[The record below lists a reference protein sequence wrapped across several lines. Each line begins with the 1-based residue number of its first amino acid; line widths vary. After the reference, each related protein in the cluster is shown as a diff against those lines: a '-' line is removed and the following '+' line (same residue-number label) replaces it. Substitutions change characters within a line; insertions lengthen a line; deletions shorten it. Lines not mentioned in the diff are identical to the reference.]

1 MLVIK
6 GTNKTFLKADY
17 DEKYGMPIND
27 INDIVLC
34 CMGYE
39 EFETVSCYGIE
50 EALNN
55 VISDV
60 RNGITNGFETFNEL
74 VDYTSRNYI

>member
-1 MLVIK
+1 MLGIK
-6 GTNKTFLKADY
+6 GTSKVFLKADY
-17 DEKYGMPIND
+17 DEKYGMKIND

-34 CMGYE
+34 CIGYE
-39 EFETVSCYGIE
+39 EFETVSCYYIK

-60 RNGITNGFETFNEL
+60 RNGITNGFDNFNEL
-74 VDYTSRNYI
+74 VDYTIRNYI

>member
-1 MLVIK
+1 MLGIK

-17 DEKYGMPIND
+17 DEKYGIHIND
-27 INDIVLC
+27 INDIVFC
-34 CMGYE
+34 CLGYD
-39 EFETVSCYGIE
+39 EFETVNIYDIK

-55 VISDV
+55 VVSDV